1 MKLAIKQAEKSIGL
15 SEVPVG
21 CVIVDG
27 NGKIISSGHN
37 ANIKNNDPT
46 LHAEIMAI
54 RKACKKRK
62 NVKLLDCSLYVTLQP
77 CRMCEAAIF
86 ETGIKRVYFGSYS
99 DSLRNFSDLKKKY
112 HKELNGYIYYG
123 GIEEEECTLIL
134 KGFFKKLR

>member
-1 MKLAIKQAEKSIGL
+1 MKLAIKQAIKSKGL

-27 NGKIISSGHN
+27 NGKIVSSGHN
-37 ANIKNNDPT
+37 AGIKKNDPT

-62 NVKLLDCSLYVTLQP
+62 STRLLDCSLYVTLQP

-86 ETGIKRVYFGSYS
+86 ETGIKKVYFGSYS
-99 DSLRNFSDLKKKY
+99 DSIRNFSDIKKKY
-112 HKELNGYIYYG
+112 HSELNGYIYYG
-123 GIEEEECTLIL
+123 GIEEEECTSIL
-134 KGFFKKLR
+134 KDFFRKLR